1 MESSPVLEV
10 YEGSGSPVDDLAFEA
25 WMLDRAAAG
34 HPCACFTSWPGPVVV
49 LGYAQDPADV
59 DLEACRALAIPVLR
73 RLTGGTGVIHRGDL
87 GLSLALPSSHAWA
100 EGVVSLYGRFLDA
113 LGPAL
118 RAAGAAVERTHD
130 APHAARVRSPICFED
145 QLSDTLLVDG
155 RKAVGCAQT
164 RRRGAVLIHAAVLLG
179 LDAELYGRLFRVA
192 PERVRAALAP
202 ALAGADWRELGRL
215 AAASLAGRLGLAPRP
230 LSAPEVPE
238 QLRAVYRLPRWAPLA
253 AAGPTA
259 EAPGRSFSK

>member
-1 MESSPVLEV
+1 MRENSEILEV

-34 HPCACFTSWPGPVVV
+34 HPCASFTSWAGPVVV
-49 LGYAQDPADV
+49 LGYAQDPAGV

-100 EGVVSLYGRFLDA
+100 AGVVSLYGRFLDA
-113 LGPAL
+113 LAPAL
-118 RAAGAAVERTHD
+118 RAAGAAVERTQG

-145 QLSDTLLVDG
+145 QLADTLLVGG

-164 RRRGAVLIHAAVLLG
+164 RRRSAVLIHAAVLLG
-179 LDAELYGRLFRVA
+179 LDEELYGRLFRVD
-192 PERVRAALAP
+192 PGRVRAALAP
-202 ALAGADWRELGRL
+202 AVAGTDWRELGRL
-215 AAASLAGRLGLAPRP
+215 AAASLAGRLGLEPQP
-230 LSAPEVPE
+230 LSAPQVPE
-238 QLRAVYRLPRWAPLA
+238 RFREVYRLPRWAPLA
-253 AAGPTA
+253 D
-259 EAPGRSFSK
+259 PGADG

>member
-1 MESSPVLEV
+1 MKSSLVLEV

-34 HPCACFTSWPGPVVV
+34 QPCVCLTSWPGPVVV

-73 RLTGGTGVIHRGDL
+73 RLSGGTGVVHRGDL

-100 EGVVSLYGRFLDA
+100 AGVVSLYGRFLDA
-113 LGPAL
+113 LAPAL
-118 RAAGAAVERTHD
+118 RAAGAAVERTHG

-145 QLSDTLLVDG
+145 QLADTLLVDG

-179 LDAELYGRLFRVA
+179 LDPDLYGRLFRVA

-215 AAASLAGRLGLAPRP
+215 AAAGLAGRLGLEPRP
-230 LSAPEVPE
+230 LSAPPVPE
-238 QLRAVYRLPRWAPLA
+238 QFRAVYRLPRWAPLA
-253 AAGPTA
+253 V
-259 EAPGRSFSK
+259 PGADG

>member
-1 MESSPVLEV
+1 MRENSEFLEV
-10 YEGSGSPVDDLAFEA
+10 YEGSGSPVDDLAVEA

-59 DLEACRALAIPVLR
+59 ELEACRALAIPVLR
-73 RLTGGTGVIHRGDL
+73 RLTGGTGVIHQGDL

-100 EGVVSLYGRFLDA
+100 AGVVSLYGRFLDA
-113 LGPAL
+113 LAPAL
-118 RAAGAAVERTHD
+118 RAAGAAVERRHG

-145 QLSDTLLVDG
+145 QLADTLLVGG

-179 LDAELYGRLFRVA
+179 LDAELYGRLFRVT

-202 ALAGADWRELGRL
+202 VLAGADWRELGRL
-215 AAASLAGRLGLAPRP
+215 MAASLAGRLGLEPRS
-230 LSAPEVPE
+230 LSAPDVPE
-238 QLRAVYRLPRWAPLA
+238 QFRAVYRLPRWAPLA
-253 AAGPTA
+253 VPAAD
-259 EAPGRSFSK
+259 R